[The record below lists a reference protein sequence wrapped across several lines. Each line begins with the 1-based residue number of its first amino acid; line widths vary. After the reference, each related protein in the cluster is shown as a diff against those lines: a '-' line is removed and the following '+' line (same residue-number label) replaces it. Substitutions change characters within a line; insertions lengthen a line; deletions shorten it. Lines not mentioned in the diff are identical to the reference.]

1 MRQLTASQKIAL
13 LENRVAQLEKQ
24 AMLEALKEKV
34 VEEME
39 PFKRLFPKTKQI
51 IKDTRKNTNQIAS
64 EYIST
69 RKDPNF
75 KKAMTQLR
83 REAGSSPV
91 KQVSYIIDVYQSGGF
106 EPTSRTASMTRR
118 GSFVHDIHAM
128 MFMLELAGAILATI
142 CILDVCYE
150 WVVSKIKGIF
160 KRGSVN
166 KEAFPATGFLIAKV
180 ILSAL
185 ALIFTIRNTRE
196 SEDRKKFL
204 SGFLSTL
211 FGSGVSVDWSFYYTK
226 YYRFNYDG
234 DLSIPSVGKVRVSF
248 VYDVYEKENLTMLVA
263 GEAVFVGKESDLIR
277 NVPSIRGMIES
288 TPSISHLIP

>member
-1 MRQLTASQKIAL
+1 MRHLTASQKIAM
-13 LENRVAQLEKQ
+13 LEHRIAQLEKQ

-75 KKAMTQLR
+75 KKAMAQLR
-83 REAGSSPV
+83 REAGPSPV

-128 MFMLELAGAILATI
+128 MFMIELAGAILATI

-160 KRGSVN
+160 KISSMD

-185 ALIFTIRNTRE
+185 ALIFSIKRSRE
-196 SEDRKKFL
+196 SEDKEKFL

-211 FGSGVSVDWSFYYTK
+211 FGRGVSVDWDSHST
-226 YYRFNYDG
+226 RMVRRHYDG
-234 DLSIPSVGKVRVSF
+234 YLSIHSIGGKYKVSF
-248 VYDVYEKENLTMLVA
+248 VYEKENLTMKVE
-263 GEAVFVGKESDLIR
+263 GEVVFVGKESDLIR
-277 NVPSIRGMIES
+277 SISSIRDEIES
-288 TPSISHLIP
+288 TPSISHLIPIR